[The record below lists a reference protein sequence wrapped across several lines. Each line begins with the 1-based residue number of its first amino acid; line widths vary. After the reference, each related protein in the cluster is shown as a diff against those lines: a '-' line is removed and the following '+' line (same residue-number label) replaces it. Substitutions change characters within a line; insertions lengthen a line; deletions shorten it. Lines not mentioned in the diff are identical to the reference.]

1 MMGQWLVKRACLQDG
16 VLICGTGH
24 EVPAVLP
31 HQHGDHDLHVHPP
44 VSRAQASGAVQPAQK
59 GSEGDLLQCMPASNS
74 MQRSIHCTEANT
86 GRARTLMVLFG
97 EQPQQ
102 RRLATALGS
111 DLRRR
116 QAEPRKV
123 RVPAGLR
130 PDKPQHDL
138 TQEDDLPASGIRT
151 PVASAPPVHRLQMIG
166 NVWHQLP
173 AAPLPQLPGK

>member
-31 HQHGDHDLHVHPP
+31 HQHGDHDLHVHTA
-44 VSRAQASGAVQPAQK
+44 VSRAQASGAVQPTQK
-59 GSEGDLLQCMPASNS
+59 GSEGNLFQYMPVSNS
-74 MQRSIHCTEANT
+74 MQHSIHCTEANT
-86 GRARTLMVLFG
+86 GLAHKPLVLFG

-102 RRLATALGS
+102 RRLVTALGS

-116 QAEPRKV
+116 QTEPRKV
-123 RVPAGLR
+123 GVPAGLR

-151 PVASAPPVHRLQMIG
+151 PVASTPPLQCLQMIG
-166 NVWHQLP
+166 NV
-173 AAPLPQLPGK
+173 